1 MSDVQCLRPPMDDR
15 LVDVVRRAAET
26 TRSHAVFVS
35 KGTLDQTARGTLC
48 GLLPEPFGR
57 RLRMAPDSLEL
68 VDDLVD
74 AENLAEMV
82 ALAMEDVPL
91 GFGVHALL
99 ARRDG
104 TVDLVMPGSVSTV
117 RSQPFPGF
125 ADAA

>member
-1 MSDVQCLRPPMDDR
+1 MDDR

-26 TRSHAVFVS
+26 TRKHAVFVS
-35 KGTLDQTARGTLC
+35 KGTLDRAANEALC
-48 GLLPEPFGR
+48 SLLPEPFGR
-57 RLRMAPDSLEL
+57 RLLMAPDSLEL

-82 ALAMEDVPL
+82 ALAMKDVPL

-104 TVDLVMPGSVSTV
+104 TVDLVMPRSVSTV

>member
-1 MSDVQCLRPPMDDR
+1 MSDVQYLRPPMDDR

-26 TRSHAVFVS
+26 TRSHAVFAS
-35 KGTLDQTARGTLC
+35 RGTLDQTARETFC
-48 GLLPEPFGR
+48 ALLPEPFGR

-68 VDDLVD
+68 VDDLVE
-74 AENLAEMV
+74 AENLAEML
-82 ALAMEDVPL
+82 AMAMEDVPL

-104 TVDLVMPGSVSTV
+104 TVDLVMPRSVSTV